1 MLVILV
7 GALIEVEFVLGEL
20 VVDFVVGLEQSLLG
34 GVDILVV
41 LVVVVIAVRAW
52 RAGRVV
58 EVWVTRGNYLPGILG
73 DSGGREHD
81 CSLFV
86 I

>member
-58 EVWVTRGNYLPGILG
+58 EV
-73 DSGGREHD
+73 
-81 CSLFV
+81 
-86 I
+86 